1 MQRRAAAIFA
11 AFFLLVGAGSY
22 TLIATAQQP
31 HVEFDDPA
39 YELKQNDTVEAGGEQ
54 YNVSEISASTGGEGG
69 GHGGGGGGEITRSAT
84 ITYANE
90 SARYTATWE
99 NNSTVVLGEE
109 NTTYRVDIEN
119 GTDVSSFVLREQ
131 INESRILAND
141 PRADNQTITRNGSR
155 YVVLE
160 DESGNATLVPA
171 NEYFPE
177 PNTREFQ
184 VGQTFRNQ
192 SNQTTIANV
201 TNSSAKLVW
210 TAPRTNS
217 IEVASHENVTLGD
230 QKYLAH
236 FPNNSTL
243 QLTQDF
249 EGLQAQNERIDQ
261 FTLNKNGLWGVFIV
275 SVAGAIFVLMLAFL
289 PSRY

>member
-31 HVEFDDPA
+31 QVEFDDPA
-39 YELKQNDTVEAGGEQ
+39 YELQQNDTVELAGEQ
-54 YNVSEISASTGGEGG
+54 YNVSSISASAGSDGG
-69 GHGGGGGGEITRSAT
+69 GVTRSAT
-84 ITYANE
+84 ISYVNE

-119 GTDVSSFVLREQ
+119 GTDVSSFVLREEL
-131 INESRILAND
+131 NESRILAED
-141 PRADNQTITRNGSR
+141 PQADNRTVTRNGSR

-160 DESGNATLVPA
+160 DEGGNATLVPA
-171 NEYFPE
+171 SEYFPE
-177 PNTREFQ
+177 PSTQQFRE
-184 VGQTFRNQ
+184 GQTFRYQ
-192 SNQTTIANV
+192 SNETTIANV
-201 TNSSAKLVW
+201 TNSTATLAW

-217 IEVASHENVTLGD
+217 MEVSNHGNVTLGD
-230 QKYLAH
+230 RTYLAH
-236 FPNNSTL
+236 FPDNSTL

-249 EGLQAQNERIDQ
+249 EGLRAQNDRIDQ
-261 FTLNKNGLWGVFIV
+261 FTLNENGLWGVFIV